1 MKNGWIVLLLCFLVL
16 PLLASCLD
24 HGAGA
29 SGQTS
34 DGDTETEMRVIE
46 IPEPEDALLRQIE
59 SDLHK
64 HYDAISPGV
73 NADWEIPF
81 PILHYYGNYNGA
93 VPVMHSGFT
102 HQQTHCADTVANVTF
117 HYGDSNRIFVWKD
130 GKIYSMQ
137 EAYELAFLSVD
148 KIEEIAYIHHTRQFI
163 RYY

>member
-16 PLLASCLD
+16 PLMASCLD

-64 HYDAISPGV
+64 HYDAILPGV
-73 NADWEIPF
+73 NADWEVPF
-81 PILHYYGNYNGA
+81 PIVRYYGDYHGA
-93 VPVMHSGFT
+93 VPLMHTGFIC
-102 HQQTHCADTVANVTF
+102 QDAGWVDVVANVAF
-117 HYGDSNRIFVWKD
+117 RYGNSACIVVWKE

-148 KIEEIAYIHHTRQFI
+148 EIEEIAYIHHMKQFI
-163 RYY
+163 RY